1 MLKHLSIN
9 CIVLQKNKSRG
20 KKADS
25 AALSGVAV
33 FRQLRLIF
41 WQDAPLYYKK
51 YPTLKIFSSNIFA
64 KYKAAFKKWCQMVYD
79 CLEEQEQIIQQAGGP
94 PSVLLK
100 AHEGVGDIF
109 LNMKVVPNTFK
120 RPNGFKMTPIPGSKF
135 FSILEKVSNSYKLK
149 KILVTMF

>member
-1 MLKHLSIN
+1 MVIASKVLIIGVIKNAIRVFHTVYSAHLMVHAKASFYH

-51 YPTLKIFSSNIFA
+51 YPTLKIFSSNIFT

-94 PSVLLK
+94 PSC
-100 AHEGVGDIF
+100 
-109 LNMKVVPNTFK
+109 
-120 RPNGFKMTPIPGSKF
+120 
-135 FSILEKVSNSYKLK
+135 Y
-149 KILVTMF
+149 